1 MSEDMAARLG
11 LRVEAEPYPNGIAAR
26 AVYRGDER
34 IYHGEVAGVR
44 PFLEGYEAGGD
55 TRLTDL
61 DILRA
66 ARSLLEDR
74 GQDVENLSSAIWS
87 MTCGTVAAAEA
98 LS

>member
-1 MSEDMAARLG
+1 MSDERAARLG
-11 LRVEAEPYPNGIAAR
+11 LRVENEPYPNGIAAR

-44 PFLEGYEAGGD
+44 PFLDGYEAGDD
-55 TRLTDL
+55 TRLSDVEL
-61 DILRA
+61 LRA
-66 ARSLLEDR
+66 ARSILEER

-87 MTCGTVAAAEA
+87 LGGDADAEA